1 MPAFSFVMD
10 TAVWQME
17 TNCTV
22 QAPEWQRA
30 GECQARRWKTMRR
43 EPQVFVGD
51 SDLTDPSIKYLLK
64 SGRKGIST
72 GCSEIGRI
80 DYGSFVPSWWHG
92 VVVVVVVG
100 GWSGSPETLRS
111 AFSKLTTNRMSD
123 KFPRTDAPRVRSREK
138 NKQEAQQLL
147 QDAWRRG
154 TQFTGRATFFL
165 SLSKIASGW
174 KRCAVCQQCDDLVR
188 LSF

>member
-1 MPAFSFVMD
+1 MFLYKLSVVPAFSFVMD

-64 SGRKGIST
+64 RGRKGIST

-92 VVVVVVVG
+92 VVGVG
-100 GWSGSPETLRS
+100 GVGWGEGGWLERFPRDS
-111 AFSKLTTNRMSD
+111 AFSKLTTNRMYD
-123 KFPRTDAPRVRSREK
+123 KFPRTDAPHVRSREK
-138 NKQEAQQLL
+138 TNKKRSNFFKTRG
-147 QDAWRRG
+147 DAG
-154 TQFTGRATFFL
+154 L
-165 SLSKIASGW
+165 SSLEELRFCCRYQK
-174 KRCAVCQQCDDLVR
+174 
-188 LSF
+188 